1 MNKII
6 RHINKLPKPESPINF
21 RPIRTKKFEWYYNFL
36 FVLFLLFG
44 VNVFMNP
51 KIFRIG
57 LMIKLVWI
65 MVLGNVFYTQQ
76 LNLAES
82 FILYGFL
89 FTYLFHFY
97 DIFMIF
103 FFAIFVPNG
112 NRLLEE

>member
-1 MNKII
+1 MRKII
-6 RHINKLPKPESPINF
+6 RHINKLPSPQSPINF
-21 RPIRTKKFEWYYNFL
+21 RPVTVKKFEWYYNCL
-36 FVLFLLFG
+36 FVVFLIFG
-44 VNVFMNP
+44 INVFMNP

-57 LMIKLVWI
+57 LMIKLIWI
-65 MVLGNVFYTQQ
+65 MILGHIFYTHQ